1 MVERTRISAG
11 DDRGKAVSRVESLL
25 NRLSNKTA
33 FDALGAPQRQEA
45 MREALVLILRITARR
60 LLK

>member
-1 MVERTRISAG
+1 MAERTRISAG
-11 DDRGKAVSRVESLL
+11 DDKQKSSPRVENLL

-33 FDALGAPQRQEA
+33 FDALGAPQRQEL
-45 MREALVLILRITARR
+45 MREALVLILRIVARR